1 VNEIDFVYPLSSE
14 LREMKKENLVRK
26 NLDLLIARICI
37 DGSTSK

>member
-1 VNEIDFVYPLSSE
+1 
-14 LREMKKENLVRK
+14 MKKENLVRK